1 MISRF
6 VPHTESFLM
15 FRRWSENGIA
25 WLIALCSGWNTVV
38 LEASNS
44 AIVFSGQCGGLQ
56 PRDKARN
63 KQFPSPRTRSGSRP
77 CWNRKG
83 LSTSYL
89 VFGAEG
95 GLGSM
100 SCGIGMSGIL
110 VPGRVT
116 KWGLGVQAPYCQ
128 NNAKIMSLCC
138 GCEHNM
144 TVHVKHTLPS
154 RSLLLNSAL
163 VYDFLKCLKTQEWN
177 FMWSIAHICI

>member
-1 MISRF
+1 MSARYKAEISSSHLQGPGR
-6 VPHTESFLM
+6 
-15 FRRWSENGIA
+15 
-25 WLIALCSGWNTVV
+25 ALDLAGTC
-38 LEASNS
+38 
-44 AIVFSGQCGGLQ
+44 
-56 PRDKARN
+56 
-63 KQFPSPRTRSGSRP
+63 
-77 CWNRKG
+77 RKG
-83 LSTSYL
+83 LSTSYP

-100 SCGIGMSGIL
+100 SCRIGMSGIL

-116 KWGLGVQAPYCQ
+116 KRGLGVQTPYCQ

-163 VYDFLKCLKTQEWN
+163 VYDFLKCLKTQE
-177 FMWSIAHICI
+177 